1 MAMTQEEYDKYV
13 AQAEKLGVPV
23 NPDVQVQQ
31 PVQSPVQAPVQTPQ
45 PVPSEA
51 GFMEQF
57 KQDYANIG
65 QVMDKTSPA
74 RLLDPRKGDSP
85 EYSGWAKSLVEVI
98 PDLGEM
104 GGTIAGMAHGARVGS
119 SGGLYGTVG
128 GGLIGAMMGSG
139 IGESVRQMFMNEF
152 DPAKVID
159 KMLVSGMFEG
169 GFAGLGPM
177 MHNLGRG
184 IESLRQGKELTY
196 DQILGLDELL
206 KELEKNGITL
216 TPAQLTGSNFQQTL
230 EKIGKAGFGGEAK
243 FGALYEAQERFIRD
257 RMDKLATDV
266 GNPSFEEAGRV
277 FQEAMEAADD
287 QLIKWAQPQ
296 FTKLNKAARGVHVSL
311 ASTQQTLRS
320 ALKRSKAGR
329 RAGASNRLDNDV
341 EELYNFVLGDV
352 QNTNFE
358 NLFSTIAE
366 VTKQQR
372 KAQLAT
378 DQNPALIKAQRDVL
392 ELLYADAEKAAAK
405 AGSGVLDQY
414 KQIKAVYKETK
425 DSLNT
430 SAIKSVVKAAPEH
443 AGALIYKT
451 GNVTA
456 VKEAFNALDEA
467 AKTAKRVGET
477 FDAEG
482 AKDALRAGY
491 INQFFKKADEDTAID
506 TARKLASQLKNDQNV
521 SNTFE
526 AMLTPKQQADVMK
539 VLGWAGQLEKNSAG
553 NFSLIVRGRQSGELN
568 KVASELSNS
577 AQLGLNLYTV
587 GKGLAF
593 LAAPAKLAQRAVGGK
608 VTQEYL
614 SQMKTIITKFDSGQ
628 FDTSDA
634 VVLFGL
640 WAKNYVEGEE
650 IPKELR
656 IPKLSDKQ
664 ALEAHAAR
672 ARIVAQYEKAGAPV
686 PEELLKDSPILY
698 NPE

>member
-1 MAMTQEEYDKYV
+1 MAMTQEDYDKYV
-13 AQAEKLGVPV
+13 AQAKKMGVPV

-31 PVQSPVQAPVQTPQ
+31 PVQTPVQAPVQTPQ

-57 KQDYANIG
+57 KQDYANI
-65 QVMDKTSPA
+65 QQTMHDTSPA
-74 RLLDPRKGDSP
+74 RLAGTKGESP
-85 EYSGWAKSLVEVI
+85 EYSGLSKALLEVL

-104 GGTIAGMAHGARVGS
+104 GGTIAGMAHGARVGA
-119 SGGLYGTVG
+119 SGGAYGVVG
-128 GGLIGAMMGSG
+128 GGLIGAMLGSG
-139 IGESVRQMFMNEF
+139 AGESIKQMFKNEF

-159 KMLVSGMFEG
+159 TMLVSGMFEG

-177 MHNLGRG
+177 MHGIGRG
-184 IESLRQGKELTY
+184 LENLRQGKELTAE
-196 DQILGLDELL
+196 QIQGLDELV
-206 KELEKNGITL
+206 KALESEGITL
-216 TPAQLTGSNFQQTL
+216 TPAQLTGSNFQKTL
-230 EKIGKAGFGGEAK
+230 EKVGKAGFGGEDK

-277 FQEAMEAADD
+277 FQDAMEAADD

-296 FTKLNKAARGVHVSL
+296 FTKLNKTARGVHISL

-320 ALKRSKAGR
+320 AIKRSKLGR
-329 RAGASNRLDNDV
+329 RAGASNRLDSEV

-405 AGSGVLDQY
+405 AGSDVLDQY

-430 SAIKSVVKAAPEH
+430 TAIKSVVKAAPEH

-456 VKEAFNALDEA
+456 VKEAFAALDEA
-467 AKTAKRVGET
+467 AKAAKRVGEK
-477 FDAEG
+477 FDAEA

-491 INQFFKKADEDTAID
+491 INQFFKKAGEDTAID
-506 TARKLASQLKNDQNV
+506 TARKLASQLKHDQAV

-526 AMLTPKQQADVMK
+526 AMLTGKQQSDVMK
-539 VLGWAGQLEKNSAG
+539 VLGWAGKLEKNSAG

-568 KVASELSNS
+568 KVASELTN
-577 AQLGLNLYTV
+577 AGQLGLNLFTV
-587 GKGLAF
+587 GKGIAF
-593 LAAPAKLAQRAVGGK
+593 LATPAKLAERAVGGK
-608 VTQEYL
+608 VTNEYL
-614 SQMKTIITKFDSGQ
+614 SQLKDVVTKFDKGQ

-650 IPKELR
+650 IPKELK
-656 IPKLSDKQ
+656 IPELSEKES
-664 ALEAHAAR
+664 LEAHAAR
-672 ARIVAQYEKAGAPV
+672 ARIVEQYQKSGVAV
-686 PEELLKDSPILY
+686 PEELLQESPILY
-698 NPE
+698 KPKQ